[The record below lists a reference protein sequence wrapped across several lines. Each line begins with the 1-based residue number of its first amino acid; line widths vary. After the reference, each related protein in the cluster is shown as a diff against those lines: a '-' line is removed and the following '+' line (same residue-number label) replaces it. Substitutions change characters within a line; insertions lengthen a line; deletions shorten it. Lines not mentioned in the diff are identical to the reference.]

1 MHLSLSCAAA
11 ISGRPTAQKA
21 FYHMDWPY
29 ALPTQDPQQIQR
41 QLVLS
46 GGSVASKGK
55 NAHASA
61 AVACPSVDAADRRAT
76 SCLYMSIWRRL
87 RAGQIKTAE
96 ALAAA
101 KGASWLVHVLRG
113 VLVFLCFLLR
123 LSSAT
128 LVRVAVPGPQ
138 RLFSCIVTR
147 TVGFCDRVVAGSGGE
162 AWLETHGTEDF
173 CLPGAG
179 GLFSPEEI
187 EFLSNAS
194 WILRVCYCGC
204 CGFRESCCSLRCCCC
219 FEMLS
224 VGFAVSL

>member
-1 MHLSLSCAAA
+1 
-11 ISGRPTAQKA
+11 
-21 FYHMDWPY
+21 MDWPY

-46 GGSVASKGK
+46 GESVASKGK
-55 NAHASA
+55 NARAAA
-61 AVACPSVDAADRRAT
+61 AVACPSVAAADRRAT
-76 SCLYMSIWRRL
+76 SCLFMSIWRRL

-113 VLVFLCFLLR
+113 VLLFLCFLLR
-123 LSSAT
+123 PSLAT
-128 LVRVAVPGPQ
+128 LVRVAVPGLQ
-138 RLFSCIVTR
+138 RLFSCVVTR
-147 TVGFCDRVVAGSGGE
+147 AVEFSDLVVGGSGGE

-179 GLFSPEEI
+179 GLFNPEEI

-204 CGFRESCCSLRCCCC
+204 CGFRALCRSLQCCCC

-224 VGFAVSL
+224 VGCAVSL